1 MRRCF
6 CLALHLFPISPPPL
20 HAFSHRCLLKSCL
33 CPASAPHAASQSR
46 GFRRTQCCVN
56 VVPGA
61 GVVEV
66 KPRAHVQPL
75 GERGRGCVQRCLSHP
90 HGTAGAGAERL
101 AGGLLHLLAGTVRDH
116 LDNCFSALFGS
127 AFGAEAALSMR
138 ACCPSWVKAFHFSST
153 RTPQPIVI
161 LLVSAQHRRFVAA
174 RLRGCLAIPG
184 ITILA
189 LSSIA
194 VLSQATPKFVSPRKC
209 RGSALVSSGPPPT
222 FSVLA
227 NCGGIVGVSFWGIV
241 LVVGFFGSGAV

>member
-1 MRRCF
+1 MLRSNPGPTCSR
-6 CLALHLFPISPPPL
+6 LG
-20 HAFSHRCLLKSCL
+20 REDE
-33 CPASAPHAASQSR
+33 AASKDACHTPTAPPALEPR
-46 GFRRTQCCVN
+46 GW
-56 VVPGA
+56 
-61 GVVEV
+61 
-66 KPRAHVQPL
+66 L
-75 GERGRGCVQRCLSHP
+75 P
-90 HGTAGAGAERL
+90 HR
-101 AGGLLHLLAGTVRDH
+101 GGLLHLLAGTVRDH
-116 LDNCFSALFGS
+116 PDNCFSALFGS

-174 RLRGCLAIPG
+174 RLQGCLAIPG

-194 VLSQATPKFVSPRKC
+194 VLSQATPKCVSPRKC

-222 FSVLA
+222 FSILA

-241 LVVGFFGSGAV
+241 LVVGFFLEAALFDNCLTSALRSLREALERAKCSPAVCLRPKKGTLPSTLRGQQKGKPAGHPQNA